1 MAGKVTIT
9 HVRKRRTGMWHSQG
23 QASGFTSPS
32 IKDDAADDAGDD
44 DSADDDTALAPDER
58 RQLRNEAKRRRLQ
71 VKELRQE
78 NDALKA
84 KLAGTDNGGSS
95 GPDPSEVILGLV
107 EAGLSRTRIRMA
119 MKLMD
124 LDSVADVDDAIED
137 LRDEYPELFASE
149 QKHGD
154 GSDLP
159 GQGSNHNGN
168 KNRGGPLNRADLER
182 KYSALRPGRLW

>member
-1 MAGKVTIT
+1 MRVQL
-9 HVRKRRTGMWHSQG
+9 RKTRTGMWHSQG

-32 IKDDAADDAGDD
+32 IKNDAADDAGDD
-44 DSADDDTALAPDER
+44 DSGDDTALAPDER

-84 KLAGTDNGGSS
+84 KLAGTDKGGSS

-137 LRDEYPELFASE
+137 LREEYPELFAPE
-149 QKHGD
+149 RKDDD

-159 GQGSNHNGN
+159 SQGSRQNGN
-168 KNRGGPLNRADLER
+168 KNRGGPLDQAELRR
-182 KYSALRPGRLW
+182 KYSALRPGKLW